1 MKTEQFPKHNSCYFC
16 HLVSSSYFH
25 CWEDSETPH
34 RDAFRKWSYLSCW
47 RAYFT
52 QKCWKILTELK
63 PEHITTRNICNF
75 VPSVVQCL
83 VKAKLTNTG
92 HAPRANCCL
101 SAQIFITIFL
111 MWLQA
116 AQHIMTLVLNSYSG
130 MSSQFF
136 SQNTIPSLK
145 NMLYVFLISYSSHIH
160 SGVCYLVFFLSY
172 LCIFRFS
179 F

>member
-1 MKTEQFPKHNSCYFC
+1 MKTEQFPKHNFCYFC

-116 AQHIMTLVLNSYSG
+116 AQHLMTLVLNSYSG
-130 MSSQFF
+130 IS
-136 SQNTIPSLK
+136 
-145 NMLYVFLISYSSHIH
+145 VFQSEHYSIFKKKYALHVSHFI
-160 SGVCYLVFFLSY
+160 FLSHSLWCLLFGILSLLFVY
-172 LCIFRFS
+172 F
-179 F
+179 